1 MREWKR
7 SEGEGEGRGGKG
19 RGIRSKGEEE
29 KEEERGGGTEDRE
42 VGGKRGNKGGDRPGM
57 NLPPLALRS
66 RRTGDEKVGRTVALL
81 VGRNKK
87 Q

>member
-1 MREWKR
+1 M
-7 SEGEGEGRGGKG
+7 
-19 RGIRSKGEEE
+19 
-29 KEEERGGGTEDRE
+29 EERGRGER
-42 VGGKRGNKGGDRPGM
+42 GGKRGGGRPGM